1 MISASPG
8 PASARAPR
16 VRRLAGTFVDPALE
30 QEFTRESSRT
40 TQAFR
45 RFTVT
50 LSAAIFLGYG
60 VHDYL
65 VMPPALV
72 HEAWVVR
79 YALGLPMLALVL
91 PLVWTGAWPRLHAPA
106 MLLFGLTLN
115 AVVLALGAL
124 VGGEVGALQ
133 TSYAPLVVV
142 LGPFIVRMNVAYE
155 MAFALLTLVLYDGI
169 ALGIGHPS
177 VVESLSI
184 NMALASMGFMGA
196 LVARQMEGQAR
207 EGFLQRR
214 TIREQLAALDAEK
227 RRSDALLLNVLPAAI
242 AERLKA
248 ENRPIADGFQ
258 DVSVLFA
265 DIVGFTALS
274 ERLTP
279 QELVERLNE
288 LFSAFDDLLD
298 RLRLEKIKTIGD
310 AYMVAAGIPLPRA
323 DHAEAIAALAL
334 EMGPELARVAE
345 ETGLALEVRI
355 GVDSG
360 PVIAGVI
367 GRAKFIYDLWGDT
380 VNTASRME
388 SHALPGTIQV
398 TQRTHDR
405 LRDRFDLRP
414 RGAIEVK
421 GKGQL
426 NTYLL
431 ISSRPETLEGGLHT
445 PAPRDTSKEL
455 VST

>member
-1 MISASPG
+1 MIAPSPG
-8 PASARAPR
+8 PASAPAPR

-30 QEFTRESSRT
+30 AEFARDSSRT
-40 TQAFR
+40 IQVFR

-50 LSAAIFLGYG
+50 LSAVIFLGYG
-60 VHDYL
+60 VHDYV

-72 HEAWVVR
+72 HEAWGLR
-79 YALGLPMLALVL
+79 YALALPMLALVL
-91 PLVWTGAWPRLHAPA
+91 PLVWTGAWPRLHDPA

-115 AVVLALGAL
+115 AVVLALGAR

-133 TSYAPLVVV
+133 TSYAPLIVV

-155 MAFALLTLVLYDGI
+155 IAFALLTVALYDGI
-169 ALGIGHPS
+169 AFAIGHPS
-177 VVESLSI
+177 VVESFSI

-207 EGFLQRR
+207 EGFVQRR
-214 TIREQLAALDAEK
+214 IIREQLAALDAEK

-279 QELVERLNE
+279 QDLVERLNE

-310 AYMVAAGIPLPRA
+310 AYMVVGGLNGGK
-323 DHAEAIAALAL
+323 DHALAL
-334 EMGPELARVAE
+334 AELALDMLVRIRE
-345 ETGLALEVRI
+345 LAVRHGEDFSVRI
-355 GVDSG
+355 GIHTG
-360 PVIAGVI
+360 PVVGGVI
-367 GRAKFIYDLWGDT
+367 GKKKFIYDVWGDT
-380 VNTASRME
+380 VNVASRME
-388 SHALPGTIQV
+388 SSGVPGAVQISHATYTRI
-398 TQRTHDR
+398 RTMYVFEDR
-405 LRDRFDLRP
+405 
-414 RGAIEVK
+414 GEIAVK
-421 GKGQL
+421 GKAPMRAW
-426 NTYLL
+426 L
-431 ISSRPETLEGGLHT
+431 IVDRRKDVHVDRSSLI
-445 PAPRDTSKEL
+445 A
-455 VST
+455 